1 MSTPASHSANPAPSS
16 LRCDLPVALAL
27 FAFLSTVYLLAFSGV
42 SHNPDEWFYLRAA
55 EAAMRGDL
63 GSVPSHGWLFS
74 LLLAPLYWLST
85 ALPRLGMMQVTALL
99 NTVLTPLLAAVL
111 YLCLGELYRP
121 RGARLFTALAF
132 ALATFAWPHSRYLLR
147 EPMTALLLLISLWGA
162 IRFWRRPSLGSFV
175 AFAAAFALVLVTK
188 AVAVA
193 LLPFFSLLLAIP
205 LLRRWADSIDPAR
218 HPRQGRLVQRWQAW
232 RAGLS
237 QRGGGGWL
245 LPLVIVA
252 GLLIFVSFVAWRIP
266 LPQSFVPTYQA
277 YLREHGVNL
286 PNTLA
291 LWVSP
296 GWGMLVYAPVLWIS
310 LIGLPSFA
318 RRYPAIAFATVGGS
332 LAFTMAASPHPFW
345 WGNWAFGPRQMVL
358 LLPLLCL
365 PMPAGL
371 EWLRRRLGGWG
382 VAIAAGLFAIGVIFQ
397 LIGILA
403 PYGQY
408 VREIYFPAGVLGPDV
423 AWNLRLWPIAG
434 LARFLRPELLDWAWI
449 AGREAGSVTIKWPV
463 VLALAT
469 LAVLSGLWLG
479 YVLRAVAAQDGNF
492 SASCH
497 PFPARLWVISLAL
510 ALLLVPVALRGVQS
524 AYLDPRFQPELGFLA
539 AAETVRSEGQPGDLL
554 VTDLWTERLTG
565 PAEAMLNYCQGGCPP
580 RLDLTRE
587 ALVDREEDW
596 ETARL
601 DDLAGYQ
608 RAWLVLDRVM
618 EGDPNSI
625 VERWLGRV
633 GYLERCQW
641 TGPQVRL
648 CRYSL
653 APGVVL
659 QSGPVAA
666 TFGDSIALE
675 RAEVRLAG
683 GVAEAAA
690 PTQSTQAAPGDTLQ
704 VELNWAALATPAAN
718 SNVSLQ
724 LLGPDGALAASSD
737 RTPGNGFRPTADW
750 QAGEQVVDR
759 FAVAVPAS
767 AAPGVYRLLVVLY
780 DPATGQRLPVQ
791 VAGAPAGDSLLLFE
805 LPVASK

>member
-1 MSTPASHSANPAPSS
+1 M
-16 LRCDLPVALAL
+16 RCDALIALAL
-27 FAFLSTVYLLAFSGV
+27 FTFLSFVNLLVFSGV

-63 GSVPSHGWLFS
+63 GSVASHGWLFS

-99 NTVLTPLLAAVL
+99 NAVLTPLTAAVL
-111 YLCLGELYRP
+111 YLCLGELYRD

-147 EPMTALLLLISLWGA
+147 EPMTALLLLISLWSA
-162 IRFWRRPSLGSFV
+162 IRFWRRPSFASLA

-205 LLRRWADSIDPAR
+205 LLRRWAEGIDPALQ
-218 HPRQGRLVQRWQAW
+218 PRQGRLVQRWQTW
-232 RAGLS
+232 RSRAS
-237 QRGGGGWL
+237 QRGWSGWL

-252 GLLIFVSFVAWRIP
+252 GLLLFVSFVAWRIP

-277 YLREHGVNL
+277 YLRANGVNL

-291 LWVSP
+291 LWISP
-296 GWGMLVYAPVLWIS
+296 GWGLLVYAPVLWIS
-310 LIGLPSFA
+310 VIGLVPFA
-318 RRYPAIAFATVGGS
+318 RRYPAITFATVGGS

-371 EWLRRRLGGWG
+371 AWLRARLGGWG
-382 VAIAAGLFAIGVIFQ
+382 VAIAAGLFALGVLFQ
-397 LIGILA
+397 LIGLLA

-408 VREIYFPAGVLGPDV
+408 VREVYFPAGVLGPDV
-423 AWNLRLWPIAG
+423 AWNLSLWPISG

-449 AGREAGSVTIKWPV
+449 ASRAPGVVTIKWPV
-463 VLALAT
+463 VLALAA
-469 LAVLSGLWLG
+469 LAVVSGLWLG
-479 YVLRAVAAQDGNF
+479 YVVRTVGAKDGNF
-492 SASCH
+492 QKSCH
-497 PFPARLWVISLAL
+497 PFSARLWAVSLAL
-510 ALLLVPVALRGVQS
+510 VLLTLSVALRGVQS

-539 AAETVRSEGQPGDLL
+539 AAETVRSASQPGDLL
-554 VTDLWTERLTG
+554 LTDLWTERLTG

-601 DDLAGYQ
+601 DDLAGYR

-625 VERWLGRV
+625 VEQWLGRV
-633 GYLERCQW
+633 GYLEHCQW

-648 CRYSL
+648 CLYSL
-653 APGVVL
+653 EPGVVL

-666 TFGDSIALE
+666 TFGDSIVLE

-683 GVAEAAA
+683 GAKLDTA
-690 PTQSTQAAPGDTLQ
+690 PAQPTQAAPGDTLQ
-704 VELNWAALATPAAN
+704 VELNWAALNAPAAN
-718 SNVSLQ
+718 YNISLQ
-724 LLGPDGALAASSD
+724 LLGPDGSLVASTD
-737 RTPGNGFRPTADW
+737 RTPGNGFRPTTSW
-750 QAGEQVVDR
+750 QAGEPIVDR
-759 FAVAVPAS
+759 FAITVPPS

-791 VAGAPAGDSLLLFE
+791 VAGAPAGDSLLLLE
-805 LPVASK
+805 LPVAP